1 MKIAFCDDD
10 PEFIKN
16 YDMSA
21 DEINEIV
28 PVNYD
33 NYISGNDLIKDYDKH
48 DSYDIV
54 FLDIELG
61 KDSINGI
68 ETANKLK
75 EMDDNVLIVFCTSH
89 TEYVYESFEVE
100 PFRFIVK
107 PFDSEK
113 FKDVMLVAYK
123 EIQKINSDL
132 CLVSDEESQHIS
144 VNDIY
149 YIESD
154 KRALIFHFKENS
166 IISNGKL
173 DDYSQ
178 KLYVNDFV
186 LVNKSCLVNF
196 NHIAVLES
204 ESIRLKNDSIIPI
217 SRNKHK
223 YAKEEHVK
231 FVLRRF
237 GTNEK

>member
-10 PEFIKN
+10 REFIKSYN
-16 YDMSA
+16 VLA
-21 DEINEIV
+21 DKINEIV

-33 NYISGNDLIKDYDKH
+33 NYMSGNDLIKDYDKN
-48 DSYDIV
+48 DKYDIV

-75 EMDDNVLIVFCTSH
+75 EIDDNVLIVFCTNH
-89 TEYVYESFEVE
+89 TEYAYESFEVE

-107 PFDSEK
+107 PFDLEK
-113 FKDVMLVAYK
+113 FKSVILAAYK
-123 EIQKINSDL
+123 KIQNSNSDL
-132 CLVSDEESQHIS
+132 CLVSDEASHHIL

-154 KRALIFHFKENS
+154 KRALIFHFKDNNITS
-166 IISNGKL
+166 YGKL

-178 KLYVNDFV
+178 KLYINDFI
-186 LVNKSCLVNF
+186 LVNRSCLVNC
-196 NHIAVLES
+196 NHIAVFES
-204 ESIRLKNDSIIPI
+204 GSIRLKNDSIIPI
-217 SRNKHK
+217 SRNKQK